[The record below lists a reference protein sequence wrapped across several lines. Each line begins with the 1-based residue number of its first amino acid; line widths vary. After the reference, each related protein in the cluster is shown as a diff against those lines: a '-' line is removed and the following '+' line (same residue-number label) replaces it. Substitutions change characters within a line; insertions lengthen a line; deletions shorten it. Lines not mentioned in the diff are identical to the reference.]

1 MAVRD
6 TIHGVKRLRLFA
18 YHEAAFSLKVDLAR
32 IHLDKTEKT
41 VAISKLRHIP

>member
-1 MAVRD
+1 MPSCD
-6 TIHGVKRLRLFA
+6 TIREVKRLRLLAF
-18 YHEAAFSLKVDLAR
+18 HEAAFFLKVDLAR